1 MSPVPS
7 LGSVEAEGKARE
19 EEEEEEKSHGGSV
32 AKALAS
38 PREDWLALVPPSLT

>member
-1 MSPVPS
+1 MSPVPN

-19 EEEEEEKSHGGSV
+19 EEEAHGGSV

-38 PREDWLALVPPSLT
+38 SREDWLALVPPSLT